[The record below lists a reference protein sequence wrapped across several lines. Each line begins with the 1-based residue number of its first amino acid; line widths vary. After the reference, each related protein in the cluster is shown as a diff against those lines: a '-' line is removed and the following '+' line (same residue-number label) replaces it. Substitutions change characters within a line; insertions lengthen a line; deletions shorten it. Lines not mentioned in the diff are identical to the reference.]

1 MYIYDKPLVDMVLSK
16 NSLLTVSSVQLAS
29 ICCTGTGGSSSLAS
43 DFTAGNY
50 TRSKCIATHSEVSS
64 CK

>member
-1 MYIYDKPLVDMVLSK
+1 MYTYDKPLADMALSK
-16 NSLLTVSSVQLAS
+16 NPLLTVSSGQLAS

-50 TRSKCIATHSEVSS
+50 TRSKCIATHS
-64 CK
+64 

>member
-1 MYIYDKPLVDMVLSK
+1 MYTYDKPLVDMVLSK
-16 NSLLTVSSVQLAS
+16 NSLLTVNNGQFAS

-50 TRSKCIATHSEVSS
+50 TRSKCTTL
-64 CK
+64 